1 MAVNAKS
8 LIRRNESLKEDRNL
22 WDTFYREVVDFI
34 RPRKQSLDESR
45 VPGIVRHKHYDS
57 TAPHAANTLALVM
70 ADTLTPKA
78 IQWFGFKIPEASP
91 FKQFNDNQNVL
102 NWFKT
107 VEDGVRF
114 ALDQSNFYPVINEI
128 YLDFNS
134 FATIC
139 LYVEEAELKQKGF
152 NGLTFRALPISSY
165 VFAEDDAGMVDT
177 VMREFELTARQF
189 AQRFPSAKM
198 PDVIAKSLEQTPDDK
213 FNFLRVVAPTRDLS
227 SKVKFP
233 FASVDIFVDKSEV
246 VDERG
251 YKEFPYM
258 VGRWDKASGETRGRG
273 PAAIALDDI
282 KSLNQLRKLELIGL
296 EKAVNPPI
304 LAPEDGFIGTVK
316 LGSNSIIYSRN
327 PNDVRTLPTE
337 LRLDLS
343 SLKANDLK
351 QSIRDIYLTD
361 QLNIPRTK
369 QMTAT
374 EVGILRGEME
384 RLLGPTIS
392 RFESEVL
399 GPMLERTVGI
409 MFRTGALPPPP
420 PEIEQL
426 DAIDIEYVGQ
436 LARSQKMVEVE
447 SIQNWMNLI
456 AQWGQVDPRVMQ
468 LPDLMA
474 AGRIIA
480 PILGVP
486 KSVVKGAA
494 QLEEAVEQQQQKQA
508 QMEQMQKMGAIA
520 ESAGKAAPAMKVM
533 QDGAANLSEE
543 DKAALVQQLAGVAG
557 AN

>member
-8 LIRRNESLKEDRNL
+8 LIRRNEGLKEDRNL
-22 WDTFYREVVDFI
+22 WDSFYREVVDFI
-34 RPRKQSLDESR
+34 RPRKQSLDENR
-45 VPGIVRHKHYDS
+45 VPGVVRHKHYDS
-57 TAPHAANTLALVM
+57 TAPHAANTLALIM

-91 FKQFNDNQNVL
+91 FKQFNDSQNVL

-107 VEDGVRF
+107 VEDGVRY

-139 LYVEEAELKQKGF
+139 LYVEEAELRQKGF

-189 AQRFPSAKM
+189 AQRFPSAKI
-198 PDVIAKSLEQTPDDK
+198 PDVIAKSLKETPDDK
-213 FNFLRVVAPTRDLS
+213 FNFLRVVAPTRELN

-233 FASVDIFVDKSEV
+233 FASVDIFIDKAIAIE
-246 VDERG
+246 ERG

-282 KSLNQLRKLELIGL
+282 KSLNQLRKLELVGL

-327 PNDVRTLPTE
+327 PNDVRTLPAE

-343 SLKANDLK
+343 SLKANELR

-374 EVGILRGEME
+374 EISQLRSEME

-399 GPMLERTVGI
+399 GPMLERVVGI
-409 MFRTGALPPPP
+409 MFRTNALPPPP
-420 PEIEQL
+420 PEIAQM

-447 SIQNWMNLI
+447 SIQTWMNLI
-456 AQWGQVDPRVMQ
+456 AQWSQLDPRVAQ

-474 AGRIIA
+474 AGRIAA

-486 KSVVKGAA
+486 KSVVKGSA
-494 QLEEAVEQQQQKQA
+494 QLEEDITAQQQKQA
-508 QMEQMQKMGAIA
+508 QMEQMQQVGATA
-520 ESAGKAAPAMKVM
+520 EAAGKAAPAMKVL
-533 QDGAANLSEE
+533 QDGVANLSEE
-543 DKAALVQQLAGVAG
+543 DKEALAQQLGGVV
-557 AN
+557 

>member
-8 LIRRNESLKEDRNL
+8 LIKRNELLKEDRNL

-91 FKQFNDNQNVL
+91 FRQFNDNQNVL

-233 FASVDIFVDKSEV
+233 FASVDIFVDKTQV

-282 KSLNQLRKLELIGL
+282 KSLNQLRKLELVGL

-343 SLKANDLK
+343 SLKANELR

-420 PEIEQL
+420 PEIEHL

-494 QLEEAVEQQQQKQA
+494 QLEEDIAAQQQQTQ
-508 QMEQMQKMGAIA
+508 QMEQMQKMGAMA

-543 DKAALVQQLAGVAG
+543 DKQALVQQLAGVAG

>member
-8 LIRRNESLKEDRNL
+8 LVKRNDKLKEDRML
-22 WDTFYREVVDFI
+22 WDGFYRDVVDYI
-34 RPRKQSLDESR
+34 RPRKQTADEHR
-45 VPGIVRHKHYDS
+45 VPGTVRHKHYDS
-57 TAPHAANTLALVM
+57 TAPHASNTLALIM

-78 IQWFGFKIPEASP
+78 IQWFGFKVPEASP
-91 FKQFNDNQNVL
+91 FKQFNEHQNVL

-139 LYVEEAELKQKGF
+139 LYIEEAELRQKGF
-152 NGLTFRALPISSY
+152 NGLTFRALPIASY
-165 VFAEDDAGMVDT
+165 VFAEDDAGRVDT

-189 AQRFPSAKM
+189 AQRFPAASM
-198 PDVIAKSLEQTPDDK
+198 PDVIAKSLKDTPDDA
-213 FNFLRVVAPTRDLS
+213 FGFLRVVAPTRDLN

-233 FASVDIFVDKSEV
+233 YASVDILLDKQVV

-282 KSLNQLRKLELIGL
+282 KSLNQLRKLELVGL

-304 LAPEDGFIGTVK
+304 LAPEEGFIGTVK

-327 PNDVRTLPTE
+327 PNDVRTLPAE

-343 SLKANDLK
+343 SLKANELR

-361 QLNIPRTK
+361 QLNLPRTK
-369 QMTAT
+369 QMTAE
-374 EVGILRGEME
+374 EVATLRGEME

-409 MFRTGALPPPP
+409 MFRTGALPAPP
-420 PEIEQL
+420 PELEGL

-436 LARSQKMVEVE
+436 LARAQKMVEVQ

-474 AGRIIA
+474 AGRIAA

-486 KSVVKGAA
+486 KSVVKGSA
-494 QLEEAVEQQQQKQA
+494 QLEEDIAAQQQQQQQA
-508 QMEQMQKMGAIA
+508 EQMAKVGATA
-520 ESAGKAAPAMKVM
+520 EAAGKAAPALKVL

-543 DKAALVQQLAGVAG
+543 DKQALAQQFAGT
-557 AN
+557 N

>member
-8 LIRRNESLKEDRNL
+8 LIKRNETLKEDRNL
-22 WDTFYREVVDFI
+22 WDSFYRDVVDYI
-34 RPRKQSLDESR
+34 RPRKQTAEESR
-45 VPGIVRHKHYDS
+45 TPGVIRHKHYDS

-91 FKQFNDNQNVL
+91 FKQFNDNQNVM

-114 ALDQSNFYPVINEI
+114 ALDQSNFYPVVNEI

-139 LYVEEAELKQKGF
+139 LYVEESELKQKGF
-152 NGLTFRALPISSY
+152 NGLTFRALPIASY
-165 VFAEDDAGMVDT
+165 VFAEDDAGIVDT
-177 VMREFELTARQF
+177 VMREYELTARQF
-189 AQRFPSAKM
+189 VQRFPGGKI
-198 PDVIAKSLEQTPDDK
+198 PGEIAKSLEQTPDDK
-213 FNFLRVVAPTRDLS
+213 FNFLRVVAPTKELS

-233 FASVDIFVDKSEV
+233 YASVDILVDKQLV

-369 QMTAT
+369 QMTAS
-374 EVGILRGEME
+374 EVSVLRSEME

-399 GPMLERTVGI
+399 GPMLNRTVGI
-409 MFRTGALPPPP
+409 MHRTGALPPPP
-420 PEIEQL
+420 PEIQDL

-447 SIQNWMNLI
+447 SIQNWISLI
-456 AQWGQVDPRVMQ
+456 GQFGQIDPRVLQ

-480 PILGVP
+480 PVLGVP

-494 QLEEAVEQQQQKQA
+494 QMEEDVEREQKKQA
-508 QMEQMQKMGAIA
+508 EAEQMQKMGAMA

-543 DKAALVQQLAGVAG
+543 DKAALIQQFTGT
-557 AN
+557 N

>member
-1 MAVNAKS
+1 MAVNAKN
-8 LIRRNESLKEDRNL
+8 LLKRNETLKEDRNL
-22 WDTFYREVVDFI
+22 WDSFYRDVVDYI
-34 RPRKQSLDESR
+34 RPRKQTAEESR
-45 VPGIVRHKHYDS
+45 TPGIIRHKHFDS

-78 IQWFGFKIPEASP
+78 IRWFGFKLPEASP
-91 FKQFNDNQNVL
+91 LKQFNANQNVM

-107 VEDGVRF
+107 VEDGVRY

-139 LYVEEAELKQKGF
+139 LYVEESELKQKGF
-152 NGLTFRALPISSY
+152 NGLTFRALPIASY
-165 VFAEDDAGMVDT
+165 VFAEDDSGLVDT
-177 VMREFELTARQF
+177 VMREYELTARQYV
-189 AQRFPSAKM
+189 QRFPGGTI
-198 PDVIAKSLEQTPDDK
+198 PNVIAKSLKETPDDK
-213 FNFLRVVAPTRDLS
+213 FNFLRVVAPTQELG

-233 FASVDIFVDKSEV
+233 FASVDILVDQHLV

-327 PNDVRTLPTE
+327 PKDVRTLPTE

-369 QMTAT
+369 QMTAS
-374 EVGILRGEME
+374 EVSVLRSEME

-399 GPMLERTVGI
+399 GPMLNRTVGI

-420 PEIEQL
+420 QEIQNLE
-426 DAIDIEYVGQ
+426 AIDIEYVGQ

-447 SIQNWMNLI
+447 SIQNWISLI
-456 AQWGQVDPRVMQ
+456 AQFGQIDPRVLQ

-480 PILGVP
+480 PVLGVP
-486 KSVVKGAA
+486 KSVVKGNA
-494 QLEEAVEQQQQKQA
+494 QMEEDVEREQQKQA
-508 QMEQMQKMGAIA
+508 QAEQMQKMGAMA

-533 QDGAANLSEE
+533 QDGASNLSEE
-543 DKAALVQQLAGVAG
+543 DKAALVQQFTGG
-557 AN
+557 TN

>member
-1 MAVNAKS
+1 
-8 LIRRNESLKEDRNL
+8 
-22 WDTFYREVVDFI
+22 
-34 RPRKQSLDESR
+34 
-45 VPGIVRHKHYDS
+45 
-57 TAPHAANTLALVM
+57 

-91 FKQFNDNQNVL
+91 FKQFNDNQNVM

-139 LYVEEAELKQKGF
+139 LYVEESEMKQKGF
-152 NGLTFRALPISSY
+152 NGLTFRALPIASY
-165 VFAEDDAGMVDT
+165 VFAEDDAGSVDT
-177 VMREFELTARQF
+177 VMREYELTARQF
-189 AQRFPSAKM
+189 VQRFPGGKI
-198 PDVIAKSLEQTPDDK
+198 PGEIAKSLEQTPDDK
-213 FNFLRVVAPTRDLS
+213 FNFLRGVAPTKELS

-233 FASVDIFVDKSEV
+233 YASVDILVDKQLV

-369 QMTAT
+369 QMTAS
-374 EVGILRGEME
+374 EVSVLRSEME

-399 GPMLERTVGI
+399 GPMLNRTVGI
-409 MFRTGALPPPP
+409 MHRTGALPPPP
-420 PEIEQL
+420 PEIQDL

-447 SIQNWMNLI
+447 SIQNWISLI
-456 AQWGQVDPRVMQ
+456 GQFGQIDPRVLQ

-480 PILGVP
+480 PVLGVP

-494 QLEEAVEQQQQKQA
+494 QMEEDVEREQKEQA
-508 QMEQMQKMGAIA
+508 EAEQMQKMGAMA

-543 DKAALVQQLAGVAG
+543 DKAALIQQFTGT
-557 AN
+557 N

>member
-8 LIRRNESLKEDRNL
+8 LLRRNETLKEDRNL
-22 WDTFYREVVDFI
+22 WDGFYRDVVDYI
-34 RPRKQSLDESR
+34 RPRKQTAEESR
-45 VPGIVRHKHYDS
+45 TPGIIRHKHFDS

-78 IQWFGFKIPEASP
+78 IRWFGFKLPEASP
-91 FKQFNDNQNVL
+91 LKQFNDNQNVM

-107 VEDGVRF
+107 VEDGVRY

-139 LYVEEAELKQKGF
+139 LYVEESELKKKGF
-152 NGLTFRALPISSY
+152 NGLTFRALPIAAY
-165 VFAEDDAGMVDT
+165 VFAEDESGIVDT
-177 VMREFELTARQF
+177 VMREYELTARQF
-189 AQRFPSAKM
+189 VQRFPQAAV
-198 PDVIAKSLEQTPDDK
+198 PNVIAKSLQDAPDDK
-213 FNFLRVVAPTRDLS
+213 FNFLRVVAPTKDLS

-233 FASVDIFVDKSEV
+233 FASVDILIDQHLV

-327 PNDVRTLPTE
+327 PKDVRTLPTE

-369 QMTAT
+369 QMTAS
-374 EVGILRGEME
+374 EVSVLRSEME

-399 GPMLERTVGI
+399 GPMLNRTVGI

-420 PEIEQL
+420 PEIQNL

-447 SIQNWMNLI
+447 SIQNWVSLI
-456 AQWGQVDPRVMQ
+456 AQFGQIDPRVMQ

-474 AGRIIA
+474 AARIIA
-480 PILGVP
+480 PVLGVP
-486 KSVVKGAA
+486 KSVVKGTA
-494 QLEEAVEQQQQKQA
+494 QMEEDVEKEQQKQA
-508 QMEQMQKMGAIA
+508 EAEKMQKMGAMA

-543 DKAALVQQLAGVAG
+543 DKQALIQQFTGT
-557 AN
+557 N

>member
-1 MAVNAKS
+1 MAVNAKN
-8 LIRRNESLKEDRNL
+8 LIKRNELLKEDRNL
-22 WDTFYREVVDFI
+22 WDSFYREVVDFI

-45 VPGIVRHKHYDS
+45 VPGVIRHKHYDS
-57 TAPHAANTLALVM
+57 TAPHAANTLALIM

-91 FKQFNDNQNVL
+91 FKQFNDSQNVL
-102 NWFKT
+102 NWFKV
-107 VEDGVRF
+107 VEDGVRY

-139 LYVEEAELKQKGF
+139 LYVEEAEMKQKGF

-165 VFAEDDAGMVDT
+165 VFAEDDSGMVDT

-189 AQRFPSAKM
+189 VQRFPSAKI
-198 PDVIAKSLEQTPDDK
+198 PDVIAKSLKETPDDK
-213 FNFLRVVAPTRDLS
+213 FNFLRVVAPTRELNS
-227 SKVKFP
+227 RVKFP
-233 FASVDIFVDKSEV
+233 FASVDIFIDKAIAIE
-246 VDERG
+246 ERG

-282 KSLNQLRKLELIGL
+282 KSLNQLRKLELVGL

-304 LAPEDGFIGTVK
+304 LAPEDGFVGTVK

-327 PNDVRTLPTE
+327 PNDVRTLPAE

-343 SLKANDLK
+343 SLKANELR

-374 EVGILRGEME
+374 EISQLRSEME

-399 GPMLERTVGI
+399 GPMLERVVGI

-420 PEIEQL
+420 PEIEQI

-456 AQWGQVDPRVMQ
+456 MQWSQLDPNVAQ

-474 AGRIIA
+474 AGRIAA

-486 KSVVKGAA
+486 KSVVKGSA
-494 QLEEAVEQQQQKQA
+494 QLEEDITTQQAKMQ
-508 QMEQMQKMGAIA
+508 QMEQMQQVGATA
-520 ESAGKAAPAMKVM
+520 EAAGKAAPAMKVL

-543 DKAALVQQLAGVAG
+543 DKEALVQQLAGAV
-557 AN
+557 

>member
-8 LIRRNESLKEDRNL
+8 LIRRNEGLKEDRNL
-22 WDTFYREVVDFI
+22 WDSFYREVVDFI
-34 RPRKQSLDESR
+34 RPRKQSLDENR
-45 VPGIVRHKHYDS
+45 VPGVVRHKHYDS
-57 TAPHAANTLALVM
+57 TAPHAANTLALIM

-91 FKQFNDNQNVL
+91 FKQFNDSQNVL

-107 VEDGVRF
+107 VEDGVRY

-139 LYVEEAELKQKGF
+139 LYVEEAELRQKGF

-189 AQRFPSAKM
+189 AQRFPSAKV
-198 PDVIAKSLEQTPDDK
+198 PDVIAKSLKDTPDDK
-213 FNFLRVVAPTRDLS
+213 FNFLRVVAPTRELN

-233 FASVDIFVDKSEV
+233 FASVDIFIDKAIAIE
-246 VDERG
+246 ERG

-282 KSLNQLRKLELIGL
+282 KSLNQLRKLELVGL

-327 PNDVRTLPTE
+327 PNDVRTLPAE

-343 SLKANDLK
+343 SLKANELR

-374 EVGILRGEME
+374 EISQLRSEME

-399 GPMLERTVGI
+399 GPMLERVVGI
-409 MFRTGALPPPP
+409 MFRTNALPPPP
-420 PEIEQL
+420 PEIAQM

-447 SIQNWMNLI
+447 SIQTWMNLI
-456 AQWGQVDPRVMQ
+456 AQWSQLDPRVAQ

-474 AGRIIA
+474 AGRIAA

-486 KSVVKGAA
+486 KSVVKGSA
-494 QLEEAVEQQQQKQA
+494 QLEEDITAQQQKQA
-508 QMEQMQKMGAIA
+508 QMEQMQQVGATA
-520 ESAGKAAPAMKVM
+520 EAAGKAAPAMKVL
-533 QDGAANLSEE
+533 QDGVANLSEE
-543 DKAALVQQLAGVAG
+543 DKEALAQQLGGVV
-557 AN
+557 

>member
-1 MAVNAKS
+1 MAVDAKNLLKRNAT
-8 LIRRNESLKEDRNL
+8 LKEDRNL
-22 WDTFYREVVDFI
+22 WDSFYRDVVDYI
-34 RPRKQSLDESR
+34 RPRKQTAEESR
-45 VPGIVRHKHYDS
+45 VPGVIRHKHYDS

-91 FKQFNDNQNVL
+91 FKQFNDNQNVM

-114 ALDQSNFYPVINEI
+114 ALDQSNFYPVVNEI

-139 LYVEEAELKQKGF
+139 LYVEESELKQKGF
-152 NGLTFRALPISSY
+152 NGLTFRALPIASY
-165 VFAEDDAGMVDT
+165 VFAEDDSGIVDT
-177 VMREFELTARQF
+177 VMREYELTARQF
-189 AQRFPSAKM
+189 VQRFPGATV
-198 PDVIAKSLEQTPDDK
+198 PGEIAKSLEQTPDDK
-213 FNFLRVVAPTRDLS
+213 FNFLRVVAPTKELS

-233 FASVDIFVDKSEV
+233 FASVDILVDKQLV

-369 QMTAT
+369 QMTAS
-374 EVGILRGEME
+374 EVSVLRSEME

-399 GPMLERTVGI
+399 GPMLNRTVGI
-409 MFRTGALPPPP
+409 MHRTGALPPPP

-447 SIQNWMNLI
+447 SIQNWISLI
-456 AQWGQVDPRVMQ
+456 GQFGQIDPRVLQ

-480 PILGVP
+480 PVLGVP

-494 QLEEAVEQQQQKQA
+494 QMEEDVEREQQKQA
-508 QMEQMQKMGAIA
+508 EAEKMQKMGAMA

-543 DKAALVQQLAGVAG
+543 DKAALIQQFTGT
-557 AN
+557 N

>member
-8 LIRRNESLKEDRNL
+8 LVRRNDKLKEDRML
-22 WDTFYREVVDFI
+22 WDGFYRDVVDYI
-34 RPRKQSLDESR
+34 RPRKQTADEHR
-45 VPGIVRHKHYDS
+45 VPGTVRHKHYDS
-57 TAPHAANTLALVM
+57 TAPHASNTLALIM

-78 IQWFGFKIPEASP
+78 IQWFGFKVPEASP
-91 FKQFNDNQNVL
+91 FKQFNEHQNVL

-139 LYVEEAELKQKGF
+139 LYIEEAELRQKGF
-152 NGLTFRALPISSY
+152 NGLTFRALPIASY
-165 VFAEDDAGMVDT
+165 VFAEDDAGRVDT

-189 AQRFPSAKM
+189 AQRFPAASM
-198 PDVIAKSLEQTPDDK
+198 PDVIAKSLKDTPDDA
-213 FNFLRVVAPTRDLS
+213 FGFLRVVAPTRDLN

-233 FASVDIFVDKSEV
+233 YASVDILLDKQVV

-282 KSLNQLRKLELIGL
+282 KSLNQLRKLELVGL

-304 LAPEDGFIGTVK
+304 LAPEEGFIGTVK

-327 PNDVRTLPTE
+327 PNDVRTLPAE

-343 SLKANDLK
+343 SLKANELR

-361 QLNIPRTK
+361 QLNLPRTK
-369 QMTAT
+369 QMTAE
-374 EVGILRGEME
+374 EVATLRGEME

-409 MFRTGALPPPP
+409 MFRTGALPAPP
-420 PEIEQL
+420 PELEGL

-436 LARSQKMVEVE
+436 LARAQKMVEVQ

-474 AGRIIA
+474 AGRIAA

-486 KSVVKGAA
+486 KSVVKGSA
-494 QLEEAVEQQQQKQA
+494 QLEEDIAAQQQQQQQA
-508 QMEQMQKMGAIA
+508 EQMAKVGATA
-520 ESAGKAAPAMKVM
+520 EAAGKAAPALKVL

-543 DKAALVQQLAGVAG
+543 DKQALAQQFAGT
-557 AN
+557 N

>member
-8 LIRRNESLKEDRNL
+8 LIKRNETLKEDRNL
-22 WDTFYREVVDFI
+22 WDSFYRDVVDYI
-34 RPRKQSLDESR
+34 RPRKQTAEESR
-45 VPGIVRHKHYDS
+45 VPGVIRHKHYDS

-91 FKQFNDNQNVL
+91 FKQFNDNQNVM

-114 ALDQSNFYPVINEI
+114 ALDQSNFYPVVNEI

-139 LYVEEAELKQKGF
+139 LYVEESELKQKGF
-152 NGLTFRALPISSY
+152 NGLTFRALPIASY
-165 VFAEDDAGMVDT
+165 VFAEDDSGIVDT
-177 VMREFELTARQF
+177 VMREYELTARQF
-189 AQRFPSAKM
+189 VQRFPGATV
-198 PDVIAKSLEQTPDDK
+198 PGEIAKSLEQTPDDK
-213 FNFLRVVAPTRDLS
+213 FNFLRVVAPTKELS

-233 FASVDIFVDKSEV
+233 YASVDILVDKQLV

-369 QMTAT
+369 QMTAS
-374 EVGILRGEME
+374 EVSVLRSEME

-399 GPMLERTVGI
+399 GPMLNRTVGI
-409 MFRTGALPPPP
+409 MHRTGALPPPP
-420 PEIEQL
+420 PEIQDL

-447 SIQNWMNLI
+447 SIQNWISLI
-456 AQWGQVDPRVMQ
+456 GQFGQIDPRVLQ

-480 PILGVP
+480 PVLGVP

-494 QLEEAVEQQQQKQA
+494 QMEEDVEREQQKQA
-508 QMEQMQKMGAIA
+508 EAEQMQKMGAMA

-543 DKAALVQQLAGVAG
+543 DKAALIQQFTGT
-557 AN
+557 N

>member
-91 FKQFNDNQNVL
+91 LRQFNDNQNVL

>member
-1 MAVNAKS
+1 MAVNAKN
-8 LIRRNESLKEDRNL
+8 LLKRNETLKEDRNL
-22 WDTFYREVVDFI
+22 WDSFYRDVVDYI
-34 RPRKQSLDESR
+34 RPRKQTAEESR
-45 VPGIVRHKHYDS
+45 TPGIIRHKHFDS

-78 IQWFGFKIPEASP
+78 IRWFGFKLPEASP
-91 FKQFNDNQNVL
+91 LKQFNANQNVM

-107 VEDGVRF
+107 VEDGVRY

-139 LYVEEAELKQKGF
+139 LYVEESELKQKGF
-152 NGLTFRALPISSY
+152 NGLTFRALPIASY
-165 VFAEDDAGMVDT
+165 VFAEDDAGLVDT
-177 VMREFELTARQF
+177 VMREYELTARQYV
-189 AQRFPSAKM
+189 QRFPGGTI
-198 PDVIAKSLEQTPDDK
+198 PNVIAKSLKETPDDK
-213 FNFLRVVAPTRDLS
+213 FNFLRVVAPTQELG

-233 FASVDIFVDKSEV
+233 FASVDILVDQHLV

-327 PNDVRTLPTE
+327 PKDVRTLPTE

-369 QMTAT
+369 QMTAS
-374 EVGILRGEME
+374 EVSVLRSEME

-399 GPMLERTVGI
+399 GPMLNRTVGI

-420 PEIEQL
+420 QEIQNLE
-426 DAIDIEYVGQ
+426 AIDIEYVGQ

-447 SIQNWMNLI
+447 SIQNWISLI
-456 AQWGQVDPRVMQ
+456 AQFGQIDPRVLQ

-480 PILGVP
+480 PVLGVP
-486 KSVVKGAA
+486 KSVVKGNA
-494 QLEEAVEQQQQKQA
+494 QMEEDVEREQQKQA
-508 QMEQMQKMGAIA
+508 QAEQMQKMGAMA

-533 QDGAANLSEE
+533 QDGASNLSEE
-543 DKAALVQQLAGVAG
+543 DKAALVQQFTGG
-557 AN
+557 TN

>member
-8 LIRRNESLKEDRNL
+8 LIKRNEILKEDRNL
-22 WDTFYREVVDFI
+22 WDSFYREVVDFI
-34 RPRKQSLDESR
+34 RPRKQSIDENR
-45 VPGIVRHKHYDS
+45 VPGIIRHKHYDS
-57 TAPHAANTLALVM
+57 TAPHAANTLALIM

-91 FKQFNDNQNVL
+91 LKQFNDSQNVL

-107 VEDGVRF
+107 VEDGVRY

-139 LYVEEAELKQKGF
+139 LYVEEAEMMQKGF

-165 VFAEDDAGMVDT
+165 VFAEDDSGMVDT

-189 AQRFPSAKM
+189 AQRFPSAKV
-198 PDVIAKSLEQTPDDK
+198 PDVIAKSLKETPDDK
-213 FNFLRVVAPTRDLS
+213 FNFLRVVAPTRELN

-233 FASVDIFVDKSEV
+233 FASVDIFIDKAIAIE
-246 VDERG
+246 ERG

-282 KSLNQLRKLELIGL
+282 KSLNQLRKLELVGL

-304 LAPEDGFIGTVK
+304 LAPEDGFVGTVK

-327 PNDVRTLPTE
+327 PNDVRTLPAE

-343 SLKANDLK
+343 SLKANELR

-374 EVGILRGEME
+374 EISQLRSEME

-399 GPMLERTVGI
+399 GPMLERVVGI

-420 PEIEQL
+420 PEIEQI

-456 AQWGQVDPRVMQ
+456 MQWSQLDPNVAQ

-474 AGRIIA
+474 AGRIAA

-486 KSVVKGAA
+486 KSVVKGSA
-494 QLEEAVEQQQQKQA
+494 QLEEDITTQQAKIQ
-508 QMEQMQKMGAIA
+508 QMEQMQQVGATA
-520 ESAGKAAPAMKVM
+520 EAAGKAAPAMKVL

-543 DKAALVQQLAGVAG
+543 DKEALVQQLAGVV
-557 AN
+557 

>member
-8 LIRRNESLKEDRNL
+8 LIRRNEGLKEDRNL
-22 WDTFYREVVDFI
+22 WDSFYREVVDFI
-34 RPRKQSLDESR
+34 RPRKQSLDENR
-45 VPGIVRHKHYDS
+45 VPGVVRHKHYDS
-57 TAPHAANTLALVM
+57 TAPHAANTLALIM

-91 FKQFNDNQNVL
+91 FKQFNDSQNVL

-107 VEDGVRF
+107 VEDGVRY

-139 LYVEEAELKQKGF
+139 LYVEEAELRQKGF

-189 AQRFPSAKM
+189 AQRFPSAKV
-198 PDVIAKSLEQTPDDK
+198 PDVIAKSLKDTPDDK
-213 FNFLRVVAPTRDLS
+213 FNFLRVVAPTRELN

-233 FASVDIFVDKSEV
+233 FASVDIFIDKAIAIE
-246 VDERG
+246 ERG

-282 KSLNQLRKLELIGL
+282 KSLNQLRKLELVGL

-327 PNDVRTLPTE
+327 PNDVRTLPAE

-343 SLKANDLK
+343 SLKANELR

-374 EVGILRGEME
+374 EISQLRSEME

-399 GPMLERTVGI
+399 GPMLERVVGI
-409 MFRTGALPPPP
+409 MFRTNALPPPP
-420 PEIEQL
+420 PEIAQM

-447 SIQNWMNLI
+447 SIQTWMNLI
-456 AQWGQVDPRVMQ
+456 VQWSQLDPRVAQ

-474 AGRIIA
+474 AGRIAA

-486 KSVVKGAA
+486 KSVVKGSA
-494 QLEEAVEQQQQKQA
+494 QLEEDITAQQQKQA
-508 QMEQMQKMGAIA
+508 QMEQMQQVGATA
-520 ESAGKAAPAMKVM
+520 EAAGKVAPAMKVL

-543 DKAALVQQLAGVAG
+543 DKEALAQQLGGVV
-557 AN
+557 

>member
-8 LIRRNESLKEDRNL
+8 LIRRNEGLKEDRSL
-22 WDTFYREVVDFI
+22 WDSFYREVVDFI
-34 RPRKQSLDESR
+34 RPRKQSLDENR
-45 VPGIVRHKHYDS
+45 VPGVVRHKHYDS
-57 TAPHAANTLALVM
+57 TAPHAANTLALIM

-91 FKQFNDNQNVL
+91 FKQFNDSQNVL

-107 VEDGVRF
+107 VEDGVRY

-139 LYVEEAELKQKGF
+139 LYVEEAELRQKGF

-189 AQRFPSAKM
+189 AQRFPSAKV
-198 PDVIAKSLEQTPDDK
+198 PDVIAKSLKDTPDDK
-213 FNFLRVVAPTRDLS
+213 FNFLRVVAPTRELN

-233 FASVDIFVDKSEV
+233 FASVDIFIDKAIAIE
-246 VDERG
+246 ERG

-282 KSLNQLRKLELIGL
+282 KSLNQLRKLELVGL

-327 PNDVRTLPTE
+327 PNDVRTLPAE

-343 SLKANDLK
+343 SLKANELR

-374 EVGILRGEME
+374 EISQLRSEME

-399 GPMLERTVGI
+399 GPMLERVVGI
-409 MFRTGALPPPP
+409 MFRTNALPPPP
-420 PEIEQL
+420 PEIAQM

-447 SIQNWMNLI
+447 SIQTWMNLI
-456 AQWGQVDPRVMQ
+456 AQWSQLDPRVAQ

-474 AGRIIA
+474 AGRIAA

-486 KSVVKGAA
+486 KSVVKGSA
-494 QLEEAVEQQQQKQA
+494 QLEEDITAQQQKQA
-508 QMEQMQKMGAIA
+508 QMEQMQQVGATA
-520 ESAGKAAPAMKVM
+520 EAAGKAAPAMKVL
-533 QDGAANLSEE
+533 QDGVANLSEE
-543 DKAALVQQLAGVAG
+543 DKEALAQQLGGVV
-557 AN
+557 

>member
-8 LIRRNESLKEDRNL
+8 LIKRNELLKEDRNL

-91 FKQFNDNQNVL
+91 LKQFNDNQNVL

-165 VFAEDDAGMVDT
+165 VFAEDDSGMVDT

-189 AQRFPSAKM
+189 AQRFPSADM

-213 FNFLRVVAPTRDLS
+213 FNFLRVVAPTRDLN

-233 FASVDIFVDKSEV
+233 FASVDIFVDKTQV

-282 KSLNQLRKLELIGL
+282 KSLNQLRKLELVGL

-343 SLKANDLK
+343 SLKANELR

-420 PEIEQL
+420 PEIEHL

-494 QLEEAVEQQQQKQA
+494 QLEEDIAAQQQQTQ
-508 QMEQMQKMGAIA
+508 QMEQMQKMGAMA

-543 DKAALVQQLAGVAG
+543 DKQALVQQLAGVAG

>member
-8 LIRRNESLKEDRNL
+8 LIKRNELLKEDRSL
-22 WDTFYREVVDFI
+22 WDSFYREVVDFI
-34 RPRKQSLDESR
+34 RPRKQSLDEHR
-45 VPGIVRHKHYDS
+45 VPGVIRHKHYDS
-57 TAPHAANTLALVM
+57 TAPHAANTLALIM

-91 FKQFNDNQNVL
+91 FRQFNDNQNVL

-107 VEDGVRF
+107 VEDGVRY

-139 LYVEEAELKQKGF
+139 LYVEEAELRQKGF

-189 AQRFPSAKM
+189 VQRFPSAKV
-198 PDVIAKSLEQTPDDK
+198 PDVIAKSLKDTPDDK
-213 FNFLRVVAPTRDLS
+213 FNFLRVVAPTRDLN

-233 FASVDIFVDKSEV
+233 FASVDIFIDKAIAIE
-246 VDERG
+246 ERG

-282 KSLNQLRKLELIGL
+282 KSLNQLRKLELVGL

-304 LAPEDGFIGTVK
+304 LAPEDGFVGTVK

-327 PNDVRTLPTE
+327 PNDVRTLPAE

-343 SLKANDLK
+343 SLKANELR

-374 EVGILRGEME
+374 EISQLRSEME

-399 GPMLERTVGI
+399 GPMLERVVGI
-409 MFRTGALPPPP
+409 MFRTKALPPPP
-420 PEIEQL
+420 PEIEQI

-447 SIQNWMNLI
+447 SIQSWMNLI
-456 AQWGQVDPRVMQ
+456 AQWSQLDPRVAQ

-474 AGRIIA
+474 AGRIAA

-486 KSVVKGAA
+486 KSVVKGSA
-494 QLEEAVEQQQQKQA
+494 QLEEDITAQQEKQA
-508 QMEQMQKMGAIA
+508 QMEQMQQVGATA
-520 ESAGKAAPAMKVM
+520 EAAGKAAPAMKVL

-543 DKAALVQQLAGVAG
+543 DKEALAQQLAGAV
-557 AN
+557 

>member
-273 PAAIALDDI
+273 PAAIELDDI

>member
-8 LIRRNESLKEDRNL
+8 LIKRNEILKEDRNL
-22 WDTFYREVVDFI
+22 WDSFYREVVDFI
-34 RPRKQSLDESR
+34 RPRKQSIDESR
-45 VPGIVRHKHYDS
+45 VPGIIRHKHYDS
-57 TAPHAANTLALVM
+57 TAPHAANTLALIM

-91 FKQFNDNQNVL
+91 FKQFNDSQNVL

-139 LYVEEAELKQKGF
+139 LYVEEAEMKQKGF

-165 VFAEDDAGMVDT
+165 VFAEDDSGMVDT

-189 AQRFPSAKM
+189 AQRFPSAKI
-198 PDVIAKSLEQTPDDK
+198 PDVIAKSLKETPDDK
-213 FNFLRVVAPTRDLS
+213 FNFLRVVAPTRELN

-233 FASVDIFVDKSEV
+233 FASVDIFIDKAICIE
-246 VDERG
+246 ERG

-282 KSLNQLRKLELIGL
+282 KSLNQLRKLELVGL

-304 LAPEDGFIGTVK
+304 LAPEDGFVGTVK

-327 PNDVRTLPTE
+327 PNDVRTLPAE

-343 SLKANDLK
+343 SLKANELR

-374 EVGILRGEME
+374 EISQLRSEME

-399 GPMLERTVGI
+399 GPMLERVVGI

-420 PEIEQL
+420 PEIEQI

-456 AQWGQVDPRVMQ
+456 MQWSQLDPNVAQ

-474 AGRIIA
+474 AGRIAA

-486 KSVVKGAA
+486 KSVVKGSA
-494 QLEEAVEQQQQKQA
+494 QLEEDITTQQAKMQ
-508 QMEQMQKMGAIA
+508 QMEQMQQVGATA
-520 ESAGKAAPAMKVM
+520 EAAGKAAPAMKVL

-543 DKAALVQQLAGVAG
+543 DKEALAQQLEGIAG

>member
-8 LIRRNESLKEDRNL
+8 LIRRNELLKEDRNL
-22 WDTFYREVVDFI
+22 WDSFYREVVDFI
-34 RPRKQSLDESR
+34 RPRKQSLDENR
-45 VPGIVRHKHYDS
+45 VPGVIRHKHYDS
-57 TAPHAANTLALVM
+57 TAPHAANTLALIM

-107 VEDGVRF
+107 VEDGVRY

-139 LYVEEAELKQKGF
+139 LYVEEAELRQKGF

-189 AQRFPSAKM
+189 AQRFPSAKV
-198 PDVIAKSLEQTPDDK
+198 PDVIAKSLKNTPDDK
-213 FNFLRVVAPTRDLS
+213 FNFLRVVAPTRELN

-233 FASVDIFVDKSEV
+233 FASVDIFIDKAIAIE
-246 VDERG
+246 ERG

-282 KSLNQLRKLELIGL
+282 KSLNQLRKLELVGL

-304 LAPEDGFIGTVK
+304 LAPEDGFVGTVK

-327 PNDVRTLPTE
+327 PNDVRTLPAE

-343 SLKANDLK
+343 SLKANELR

-374 EVGILRGEME
+374 EISQLRSEME

-399 GPMLERTVGI
+399 GPMLERVVGI
-409 MFRTGALPPPP
+409 MFRTKALPPPP
-420 PEIEQL
+420 PEIEQI

-447 SIQNWMNLI
+447 SIQSWMNLI
-456 AQWGQVDPRVMQ
+456 AQWSQLDPRVAQ

-474 AGRIIA
+474 AGRIAA

-486 KSVVKGAA
+486 KSVVKGSA
-494 QLEEAVEQQQQKQA
+494 QLEEDITAQQQKEA
-508 QMEQMQKMGAIA
+508 QMEQMQQVGATA
-520 ESAGKAAPAMKVM
+520 EAAGKAAPAMKVL

-543 DKAALVQQLAGVAG
+543 DKEALAQQLAGVV
-557 AN
+557 

>member
-8 LIRRNESLKEDRNL
+8 LVRRNDKLKEDRML
-22 WDTFYREVVDFI
+22 WDGFYRDVVDYI
-34 RPRKQSLDESR
+34 RPRKQTADEHR
-45 VPGIVRHKHYDS
+45 VPGTVRHKHYDS
-57 TAPHAANTLALVM
+57 TAPHASNTLALIM

-91 FKQFNDNQNVL
+91 FRQFNEHQNVL

-139 LYVEEAELKQKGF
+139 LYVEEAELRQKGF
-152 NGLTFRALPISSY
+152 NGLTFRALPIASY
-165 VFAEDDAGMVDT
+165 VFAEDDAGRVDT

-189 AQRFPSAKM
+189 AQRFPAASM
-198 PDVIAKSLEQTPDDK
+198 PDVIAKSLKDTPDDA
-213 FNFLRVVAPTRDLS
+213 FGFLRVVAPTRDLD

-233 FASVDIFVDKSEV
+233 YASVDILLDKQVV

-282 KSLNQLRKLELIGL
+282 KSLNQLRKLELVGL

-304 LAPEDGFIGTVK
+304 LAPEEGFIGTVK

-327 PNDVRTLPTE
+327 PNDVRTLPAE

-343 SLKANDLK
+343 SLKANELR
-351 QSIRDIYLTD
+351 QSVRDIYLTD
-361 QLNIPRTK
+361 QLNLPRTK
-369 QMTAT
+369 QMTAE
-374 EVGILRGEME
+374 EVATLRGEME

-399 GPMLERTVGI
+399 GPMLERTVSI
-409 MFRTGALPPPP
+409 MFRTGALPAPP
-420 PEIEQL
+420 PELEGL

-436 LARSQKMVEVE
+436 LARAQKMVEVQ

-474 AGRIIA
+474 AGRIAA

-486 KSVVKGAA
+486 KSVVKGSA
-494 QLEEAVEQQQQKQA
+494 QLEEDIAAQQQQQQQA
-508 QMEQMQKMGAIA
+508 EQMAKVGATA
-520 ESAGKAAPAMKVM
+520 EAAGKAAPALKVL

-543 DKAALVQQLAGVAG
+543 DKQALAQQFAGT
-557 AN
+557 N

>member
-1 MAVNAKS
+1 M
-8 LIRRNESLKEDRNL
+8 L
-22 WDTFYREVVDFI
+22 WDGFYRDVVDYI
-34 RPRKQSLDESR
+34 RPRKQTADEHR
-45 VPGIVRHKHYDS
+45 VPGTVRHKHYDS
-57 TAPHAANTLALVM
+57 TAPHASNTLALIM

-78 IQWFGFKIPEASP
+78 IQWFGFKVPEASP
-91 FKQFNDNQNVL
+91 FKQFNEHQNVL

-139 LYVEEAELKQKGF
+139 LYIEEAELRQKGF
-152 NGLTFRALPISSY
+152 NGLTFRALPIASY
-165 VFAEDDAGMVDT
+165 VFAEDDAGRVDT

-189 AQRFPSAKM
+189 AQRFPAASM
-198 PDVIAKSLEQTPDDK
+198 PDVIAKSLKDTPDDA
-213 FNFLRVVAPTRDLS
+213 FGFLRVVAPTRDLN

-233 FASVDIFVDKSEV
+233 YASVDILLDKQVV

-282 KSLNQLRKLELIGL
+282 KSLNQLRKLELVGL

-304 LAPEDGFIGTVK
+304 LAPEEGFIGTVK

-327 PNDVRTLPTE
+327 PNDVRTLPAE

-343 SLKANDLK
+343 SLKANELR

-361 QLNIPRTK
+361 QLNLPRTK
-369 QMTAT
+369 QMTAE
-374 EVGILRGEME
+374 EVATLRGEME

-392 RFESEVL
+392 RFESDVL

-409 MFRTGALPPPP
+409 MFRTGALPAPP
-420 PEIEQL
+420 PELEGL

-436 LARSQKMVEVE
+436 LARAQKMVEVQ

-474 AGRIIA
+474 AGRIAA

-486 KSVVKGAA
+486 KSVVKGSA
-494 QLEEAVEQQQQKQA
+494 QLEEDIAAQQQQQQQA
-508 QMEQMQKMGAIA
+508 EQMAKVGATA
-520 ESAGKAAPAMKVM
+520 EAAGKAAPALKVL

-543 DKAALVQQLAGVAG
+543 DKQALAQQFAGT
-557 AN
+557 N

>member
-8 LIRRNESLKEDRNL
+8 LIRRNEGLKEDRSL
-22 WDTFYREVVDFI
+22 WDSFYREVVDFI

-45 VPGIVRHKHYDS
+45 VPGVVRHKHYDS
-57 TAPHAANTLALVM
+57 TAPHAANTLALIM

-91 FKQFNDNQNVL
+91 FKQFNDSQNVL

-107 VEDGVRF
+107 VEDGVRY

-139 LYVEEAELKQKGF
+139 LYVEEAELRQKGF

-189 AQRFPSAKM
+189 AQRFPSAKV
-198 PDVIAKSLEQTPDDK
+198 PDVIAKSLKDTPDDK
-213 FNFLRVVAPTRDLS
+213 FNFLRVVAPTRELN

-233 FASVDIFVDKSEV
+233 FASVDIFIDKAIAIE
-246 VDERG
+246 ERG

-282 KSLNQLRKLELIGL
+282 KSLNQLRKLELVGL

-327 PNDVRTLPTE
+327 PNDVRTLPAE

-343 SLKANDLK
+343 SLKANELR

-374 EVGILRGEME
+374 EISQLRSEME

-399 GPMLERTVGI
+399 GPMLERVVGI
-409 MFRTGALPPPP
+409 MFRTNALPPPP
-420 PEIEQL
+420 PEIAQM

-456 AQWGQVDPRVMQ
+456 AQWSQLDPRVAQ

-474 AGRIIA
+474 AGRIAA

-486 KSVVKGAA
+486 KSVVKGSA
-494 QLEEAVEQQQQKQA
+494 QLEEDITAQQQKQA
-508 QMEQMQKMGAIA
+508 QMEQMQQVGATA
-520 ESAGKAAPAMKVM
+520 EAAGKAAPAMKVL
-533 QDGAANLSEE
+533 QDGVANLSEE
-543 DKAALVQQLAGVAG
+543 DKEALAQQLGGVV
-557 AN
+557 

>member
-8 LIRRNESLKEDRNL
+8 LIRRNEGLKEDRSL
-22 WDTFYREVVDFI
+22 WDSFYREVVDFI
-34 RPRKQSLDESR
+34 RPRKQSLDENR
-45 VPGIVRHKHYDS
+45 VPGVVRHKHYDS
-57 TAPHAANTLALVM
+57 TAPHAANTLALIM

-91 FKQFNDNQNVL
+91 FKQFNDSQNVL

-107 VEDGVRF
+107 VEDGVRY

-139 LYVEEAELKQKGF
+139 LYVEEAELRQKGF

-189 AQRFPSAKM
+189 AQRFPSAKV
-198 PDVIAKSLEQTPDDK
+198 PDVIAKSLKETPDDK
-213 FNFLRVVAPTRDLS
+213 FNFLRVVAPTRELN

-233 FASVDIFVDKSEV
+233 FASVDIFIDKAIAIE
-246 VDERG
+246 ERG

-282 KSLNQLRKLELIGL
+282 KSLNQLRKLELVGL

-327 PNDVRTLPTE
+327 PNDVRTLPAE

-343 SLKANDLK
+343 SLKANELR

-374 EVGILRGEME
+374 EISQLRSEME

-399 GPMLERTVGI
+399 GPMLERVVGI
-409 MFRTGALPPPP
+409 MFRTKALPPPP
-420 PEIEQL
+420 PEIAQMDE
-426 DAIDIEYVGQ
+426 IDIEYVGQ

-447 SIQNWMNLI
+447 SIQTWMNLI
-456 AQWGQVDPRVMQ
+456 AQWSQLDPRVAQ

-474 AGRIIA
+474 AGRIAA

-486 KSVVKGAA
+486 KSVVKGSA
-494 QLEEAVEQQQQKQA
+494 QLEEDITAQQQKQA
-508 QMEQMQKMGAIA
+508 QMEQMQQVGATA
-520 ESAGKAAPAMKVM
+520 EAAGKAAPAMKVL
-533 QDGAANLSEE
+533 QDGVANLSEE
-543 DKAALVQQLAGVAG
+543 DKEALAQQLGGVV
-557 AN
+557 

>member
-1 MAVNAKS
+1 
-8 LIRRNESLKEDRNL
+8 
-22 WDTFYREVVDFI
+22 
-34 RPRKQSLDESR
+34 
-45 VPGIVRHKHYDS
+45 
-57 TAPHAANTLALVM
+57 
-70 ADTLTPKA
+70 
-78 IQWFGFKIPEASP
+78 
-91 FKQFNDNQNVL
+91 
-102 NWFKT
+102 
-107 VEDGVRF
+107 
-114 ALDQSNFYPVINEI
+114 
-128 YLDFNS
+128 
-134 FATIC
+134 
-139 LYVEEAELKQKGF
+139 
-152 NGLTFRALPISSY
+152 
-165 VFAEDDAGMVDT
+165 
-177 VMREFELTARQF
+177 
-189 AQRFPSAKM
+189 
-198 PDVIAKSLEQTPDDK
+198 
-213 FNFLRVVAPTRDLS
+213 LRVVAPTRDLS

-327 PNDVRTLPTE
+327 PKDVRTLPTE

-369 QMTAT
+369 QMTAS
-374 EVGILRGEME
+374 EVSVLRSEME

-399 GPMLERTVGI
+399 GPMLERTAGI

-420 PEIEQL
+420 PEIKEL
-426 DAIDIEYVGQ
+426 DGIDIEYVGQ

-447 SIQNWMNLI
+447 SIQNWMSLI
-456 AQWGQVDPRVMQ
+456 AQFGQIDPRVLQ
-468 LPDLMA
+468 LPDLMT

-486 KSVVKGAA
+486 KSVVKGTA
-494 QLEEAVEQQQQKQA
+494 QMEEDVEREQKKQA
-508 QMEQMQKMGAIA
+508 QAEQMQKMGAMA
-520 ESAGKAAPAMKVM
+520 ESAGKAAPAMKVL

>member
-8 LIRRNESLKEDRNL
+8 LIKRNETLKEDRNL
-22 WDTFYREVVDFI
+22 WDSFYRDVVDYI
-34 RPRKQSLDESR
+34 RPRKQTAEESR
-45 VPGIVRHKHYDS
+45 VPGVIRHKHYDS

-91 FKQFNDNQNVL
+91 FKQFNDNQNVM

-114 ALDQSNFYPVINEI
+114 ALDQSNFYPVVNEI

-139 LYVEEAELKQKGF
+139 LYVEESELKQKGF
-152 NGLTFRALPISSY
+152 NGLTFRALPIASY
-165 VFAEDDAGMVDT
+165 VFAEDDAGIVDT
-177 VMREFELTARQF
+177 VMREYELTARQF
-189 AQRFPSAKM
+189 VQRFPGATV
-198 PDVIAKSLEQTPDDK
+198 PGEIAKSLEQTPDDK
-213 FNFLRVVAPTRDLS
+213 FNFLRVVAPTKELS

-233 FASVDIFVDKSEV
+233 YASVDILVDKQLV

-369 QMTAT
+369 QMTAS
-374 EVGILRGEME
+374 EVSVLRSEME

-399 GPMLERTVGI
+399 GPMLNRTVGI
-409 MFRTGALPPPP
+409 MHRTGALPPPP
-420 PEIEQL
+420 PEIQDL

-447 SIQNWMNLI
+447 SIQNWISLI
-456 AQWGQVDPRVMQ
+456 GQFGQIDPRVLQ

-480 PILGVP
+480 PVLGVP

-494 QLEEAVEQQQQKQA
+494 QMEEDVEREQKKQA
-508 QMEQMQKMGAIA
+508 EAEQMQKMGAMA

-543 DKAALVQQLAGVAG
+543 DKAALIQQFTGT
-557 AN
+557 N

>member
-8 LIRRNESLKEDRNL
+8 LIKRNETLKEDRNL
-22 WDTFYREVVDFI
+22 WDSFYRDVVDYI
-34 RPRKQSLDESR
+34 RPRKQTAEESR
-45 VPGIVRHKHYDS
+45 VPGVIRHKHYDS

-91 FKQFNDNQNVL
+91 FKQFNDNQNVM

-114 ALDQSNFYPVINEI
+114 ALDQSNFYPVVNEI

-152 NGLTFRALPISSY
+152 NGLTFRALPIASY
-165 VFAEDDAGMVDT
+165 VFAEDDAGIVDT
-177 VMREFELTARQF
+177 VMREYELTARQF
-189 AQRFPSAKM
+189 VQRFPGATV
-198 PDVIAKSLEQTPDDK
+198 PGEIAKSLEQTPDDK
-213 FNFLRVVAPTRDLS
+213 FNFLRVVAPTKELS

-233 FASVDIFVDKSEV
+233 YASVDILVDKQLV

-369 QMTAT
+369 QMTAS
-374 EVGILRGEME
+374 EVSVLRSEME

-399 GPMLERTVGI
+399 GPMLNRTVGI
-409 MFRTGALPPPP
+409 MHRTGALPPPP
-420 PEIEQL
+420 PEIQDL

-447 SIQNWMNLI
+447 SIQNWISLI
-456 AQWGQVDPRVMQ
+456 GQFGQIDPRVLQ

-480 PILGVP
+480 PVLGVP

-494 QLEEAVEQQQQKQA
+494 QMEEDVEREQQKQA
-508 QMEQMQKMGAIA
+508 EAEQMQKMGAMA

-543 DKAALVQQLAGVAG
+543 DKAALIQQFTGT
-557 AN
+557 N

>member
-8 LIRRNESLKEDRNL
+8 LIKRNELLKEDRNL

-91 FKQFNDNQNVL
+91 LKQFNDNQNVL

-233 FASVDIFVDKSEV
+233 FASVDIFVDKTQV

-282 KSLNQLRKLELIGL
+282 KSLNQLRKLELVGL

-343 SLKANDLK
+343 SLKANELR

-420 PEIEQL
+420 PEIEHL

-494 QLEEAVEQQQQKQA
+494 QLEEDIAAQQQQTQ
-508 QMEQMQKMGAIA
+508 QMEQMQKMGAMA

-543 DKAALVQQLAGVAG
+543 DKQALVQQLAGVAG

>member
-1 MAVNAKS
+1 MAVNAKN
-8 LIRRNESLKEDRNL
+8 LIKRNELLKEDRNL
-22 WDTFYREVVDFI
+22 WDSFYREVVDFI

-45 VPGIVRHKHYDS
+45 VPGVIRHKHYDS
-57 TAPHAANTLALVM
+57 TAPHAANTLALIM

-91 FKQFNDNQNVL
+91 FKQFNDSQNVL
-102 NWFKT
+102 NWFKV
-107 VEDGVRF
+107 VEDGVRY

-139 LYVEEAELKQKGF
+139 LYVEEAEMKQKGF

-165 VFAEDDAGMVDT
+165 VFAEDDSGMVDT

-189 AQRFPSAKM
+189 VQRFPSAKI
-198 PDVIAKSLEQTPDDK
+198 PDVIAKSLKETPDDK
-213 FNFLRVVAPTRDLS
+213 FNFLRVVAPTRELN

-233 FASVDIFVDKSEV
+233 FASVDIFIDKAIAIE
-246 VDERG
+246 ERG

-282 KSLNQLRKLELIGL
+282 KSLNQLRKLELVGL

-304 LAPEDGFIGTVK
+304 LAPEDGFVGTVK

-327 PNDVRTLPTE
+327 PSEVRTLPAE

-343 SLKANDLK
+343 SLKANELR

-374 EVGILRGEME
+374 EISQLRSEME

-399 GPMLERTVGI
+399 GPMLERVVGI

-420 PEIEQL
+420 PEIEQI

-456 AQWGQVDPRVMQ
+456 MQWSQLDPNVAQ

-474 AGRIIA
+474 AGRIAA

-486 KSVVKGAA
+486 KSVVKGSA
-494 QLEEAVEQQQQKQA
+494 QLEEDITTQQAKMQ
-508 QMEQMQKMGAIA
+508 QMEQMQQVGATA
-520 ESAGKAAPAMKVM
+520 EAAGKAAPAMKVL

-543 DKAALVQQLAGVAG
+543 DKEALVQQLAGAV
-557 AN
+557 